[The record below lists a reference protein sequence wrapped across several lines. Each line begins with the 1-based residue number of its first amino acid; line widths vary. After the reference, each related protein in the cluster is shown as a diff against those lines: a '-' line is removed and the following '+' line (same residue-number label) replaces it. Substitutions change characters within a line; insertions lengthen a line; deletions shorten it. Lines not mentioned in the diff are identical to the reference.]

1 LHPPLLDE
9 VGLLSALQWF
19 VEGITKRSGIE
30 TLLDI
35 QPADFPR
42 LPADLETAI
51 FRITQEALTNVF
63 RHSGAR
69 KAWITLTKEEG
80 RIVVMVRDDGKGVSE
95 QVSRLQPGSLGVGV
109 GGMKQRAQEFGGE
122 LRLMNA
128 NPGTVLEVVIP
139 YNFAMPQDGESPALN
154 DRSAE
159 RTALRQS
166 AATGS
171 ESTSTVILESST
183 KVVVVDSG
191 SSMPEA
197 ANLALTPSGS
207 TERT

>member
-95 QVSRLQPGSLGVGV
+95 QVSALQPGSLGVGV

-139 YNFAMPQDGESPALN
+139 FSFPVSQDESSA
-154 DRSAE
+154 RSERGTE
-159 RTALRQS
+159 RTVLRQS
-166 AATGS
+166 APAGS
-171 ESTSTVILESST
+171 ESASSAILGTST
-183 KVVVVDSG
+183 KVAVVDSR
-191 SSMPEA
+191 SIAET
-197 ANLALTPSGS
+197 ANLALIPSGS